1 MSLLTN
7 YWVFDALALMVGLL
21 TLVYFFLERIYSYW
35 DRKGFKTIP
44 GYNIF
49 LGHMGDAI
57 FQRESFSD
65 LLNNLYKSSNEP
77 FVGIY
82 MLFRPILMIRDVKL
96 AQTILIKDF
105 ANFSDRGVHINE
117 ELDPLSAT
125 LLSLKGDKW
134 KNMRSKLTPTFSSG
148 KLRAM
153 FSTIVN
159 CGVSVQNY
167 LEQLADSGELIDVRE
182 TAARHGTNV
191 IASVAFGLDVDSIVD
206 PDSEFRKC
214 GRKMSE
220 PNPIIGLLQFV
231 APELLTLFR
240 NKVTN
245 PDVESF
251 MRSIVKQVLE
261 YREKN
266 GIVRK
271 DFFQLLVQLRNTGT
285 VQLDGE
291 WETNIR
297 NDKPKCLTDDEIT
310 AQALVFFG
318 GGFETTSSTL
328 TFCLFEIVKNSAIQQ
343 RVHDEIDQVMKK
355 YDGNVTYESI
365 SEMKYLSAC
374 LEGLN
379 VNFIGK

>member
-1 MSLLTN
+1 MSLFTN
-7 YWVFDALALMVGLL
+7 CWVFDALALMFGLF
-21 TLVYFFLERIYSYW
+21 TLVYFSLDYIYSYW
-35 DRKGFKTIP
+35 DRKGFKTCP
-44 GYNIF
+44 GYNF
-49 LGHMGDAI
+49 LLGHLGDAF

-65 LLNNLYKSSNEP
+65 LMNNLYKSSNEP

-96 AQTILIKDF
+96 TQTMLIKDY
-105 ANFSDRGVHINE
+105 ANFFDRGIHINE
-117 ELDPLSAT
+117 ELDPLSAN

-148 KLRAM
+148 KLKAI
-153 FSTIVN
+153 FSTIID
-159 CGVSVQNY
+159 CGVSLQNY

-182 TAARHGTNV
+182 TAARHGTNI
-191 IASVAFGLDVDSIVD
+191 IASVAFGLDVDTIVD
-206 PDSEFRKC
+206 PESDFRKY
-214 GRKMSE
+214 GRKIFESK
-220 PNPIIGLLQFV
+220 PIIRLLAFV
-231 APELLTLFR
+231 APQLLTLLR
-240 NKVTN
+240 IKVTD

-251 MRSIVKQVLE
+251 MRSIVKQMLE

-271 DFFQLLVQLRNTGT
+271 DLFQLLVQLRNTGT
-285 VQLDGE
+285 IQLDGE

-297 NDKPKCLTDDEIT
+297 NDKPKFLTDDEIT
-310 AQALVFFG
+310 AQAFVFFV

-328 TFCLFEIVKNSAIQQ
+328 TFCLFEIVKNPAIQQ

-355 YDGNVTYESI
+355 YDGNVSYESI

-374 LEGLN
+374 LEGLFHF
-379 VNFIGK
+379 NFS